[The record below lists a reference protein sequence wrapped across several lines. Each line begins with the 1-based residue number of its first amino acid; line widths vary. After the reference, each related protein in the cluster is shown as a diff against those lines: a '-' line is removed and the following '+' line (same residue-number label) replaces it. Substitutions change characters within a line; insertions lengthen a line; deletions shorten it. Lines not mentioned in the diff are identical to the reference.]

1 MRKCRGEQC
10 CEFYDNLSPFY
21 LGIYFLWQPPS
32 RVCISKNSCRPNSVS
47 TLVYFQAKCQL
58 SSKIFQKRMSG
69 LSSEPWGPL
78 CPKFWT
84 SNRIVLRLHLL
95 KWPNMKEFCI
105 LTLFSPGICLL
116 WILTFNKNKTIKFR
130 DVRASKTSYSMSQ
143 SKATTNPRIWK
154 DEQILMKIYV

>member
-1 MRKCRGEQC
+1 MVNNAVNFMTICLHFISGSIFC
-10 CEFYDNLSPFY
+10 D
-21 LGIYFLWQPPS
+21 S
-32 RVCISKNSCRPNSVS
+32 RQAESASQKTPVDPTQFRPWCTFKQNVN
-47 TLVYFQAKCQL
+47 YRA
-58 SSKIFQKRMSG
+58 KIFRKRMSG

-105 LTLFSPGICLL
+105 LTLFSPRILLL
-116 WILTFNKNKTIKFR
+116 WILTFNKDKTRKFR
-130 DVRASKTSYSMSQ
+130 DVRASKISYSMSQ
-143 SKATTNPRIWK
+143 SKSTTNPRIGK

>member
-1 MRKCRGEQC
+1 M
-10 CEFYDNLSPFY
+10 LW
-21 LGIYFLWQPPS
+21 ILWQFVSILS
-32 RVCISKNSCRPNSVS
+32 RDLFSVTAAKQSLHLKKLSLDLGVLPIISQR
-47 TLVYFQAKCQL
+47 AK
-58 SSKIFQKRMSG
+58 KIRKRMSG

-105 LTLFSPGICLL
+105 LTLFSPRILLL
-116 WILTFNKNKTIKFR
+116 WILTFNKNKTRKFR

-143 SKATTNPRIWK
+143 SKSTTNPRIGK

>member
-32 RVCISKNSCRPNSVS
+32 RVCISKNSYPTQFRPWCTFRQSVN
-47 TLVYFQAKCQL
+47 YRA
-58 SSKIFQKRMSG
+58 KIFRKRMSG

-105 LTLFSPGICLL
+105 LTLFSPRILLL
-116 WILTFNKNKTIKFR
+116 WILTFNKNKTRKFR
-130 DVRASKTSYSMSQ
+130 DVRASKTFYSMSQ
-143 SKATTNPRIWK
+143 SKATTNPRIGK

>member
-10 CEFYDNLSPFY
+10 CEFYGNLSPFY

-32 RVCISKNSCRPNSVS
+32 RVCISKNSVS
-47 TLVYFQAKCQL
+47 TLLVYFQAKCQL

-69 LSSEPWGPL
+69 LSFEPWGPL

-105 LTLFSPGICLL
+105 LTLFSLKILL
-116 WILTFNKNKTIKFR
+116 LLILTFNKNKTRKFR

-143 SKATTNPRIWK
+143 SKATTNPRIGK